1 MPSLKKSG
9 QSTFKG
15 NYRLGRTYIM
25 IWVLWLGDWRPYF
38 YILQFVSLIQINQ
51 PYAASFEFLLGTDKP
66 ECKRYKAIDDP
77 TRYRAYKSGKYT
89 NDYYLPEGWY
99 AFITGM
105 QMSTSC
111 CNQHGYCN
119 TFYQGWLMG
128 SHPTVDDG
136 IVSRKVCFGYYDN
149 YRHNKCVRSINIK
162 VRNCGPL
169 YVYKLKPTPSS
180 GNSRYCTEHR

>member
-1 MPSLKKSG
+1 
-9 QSTFKG
+9 
-15 NYRLGRTYIM
+15 M